1 MKSGFRTFVI
11 CILAVILN
19 FFTAFVCCSKL
30 HFPLFLDTIF
40 TVAVL
45 FYCGLF
51 PAVLV
56 QVSYNIINSL
66 VWTYNTGFFDVCIL
80 MYTVCGMLIVFSS
93 WIIARRKEEF
103 EISLSVTLLYLLLI
117 AMISSACSVIA
128 GGVIDYFHLMYYDIP
143 DKVNPIKKF
152 TEGFVRQEYGLFVS
166 CIVAQ
171 IPVSF
176 ADRIVSTFAGYGVFN
191 IMNCT
196 LGRNL

>member
-19 FFTAFVCCSKL
+19 FFTAFVFCSKL

-103 EISLSVTLLYLLLI
+103 I
-117 AMISSACSVIA
+117 
-128 GGVIDYFHLMYYDIP
+128 
-143 DKVNPIKKF
+143 
-152 TEGFVRQEYGLFVS
+152 RQEYGLFVS

-176 ADRIVSTFAGYGVFN
+176 ADRIVSTFAGYGVFK

>member
-19 FFTAFVCCSKL
+19 FFPVFVFCSKL

-117 AMISSACSVIA
+117 AMISSACV
-128 GGVIDYFHLMYYDIP
+128 VLNLY
-143 DKVNPIKKF
+143 
-152 TEGFVRQEYGLFVS
+152 QLF
-166 CIVAQ
+166 
-171 IPVSF
+171 F
-176 ADRIVSTFAGYGVFN
+176 DRFILLS
-191 IMNCT
+191 
-196 LGRNL
+196 